1 MIEISAGGV
10 VFFGNTI
17 LLLMKMNGDWVL
29 PKGKIEVTEDKS
41 ETALREVLE
50 EARVK
55 AEILSYIGEIH
66 YAYKN
71 FWSQNLPV
79 EKTVHWYLMRT
90 KSMRCFPQKEEG
102 FKEARFVFMEKA
114 VDMVKYND
122 ERHIIEK
129 AIEMFKALKLND
141 DHEPLQE

>member
-10 VFFGNTI
+10 VFFGNTV

-55 AEILSYIGEIH
+55 AEILTYIGEIH

-71 FWSQNLPV
+71 FWSQNQPV

-102 FKEARFVFMEKA
+102 FKDAKFIFMEKA
-114 VDMVKYND
+114 VELVKYND

-129 AIEMFKALKLND
+129 AIEMFKILKLND
-141 DHEPLQE
+141 EHDEMQA

>member
-29 PKGKIEVTEDKS
+29 PKGKIEVHEDKS

-55 AEILSYIGEIH
+55 AEIITYIGEIH
-66 YAYKN
+66 YDYKN
-71 FWSQNLPV
+71 FWSQNQPV
-79 EKTVHWYLMRT
+79 EKTVHWYLMRS

-102 FKEARFVFMEKA
+102 FKNARFIFMDKA
-114 VDMVKYND
+114 VQLVKYDD

-129 AIEMFKALKLND
+129 AIETYKAMKLCD
-141 DHEPLQE
+141 ETVEGME